1 MPTAHVN
8 GTDIFY
14 SLEGSQTRP
23 VVTLSH
29 SLMANH
35 RMWDAQMPALR
46 DYCVL
51 RYDTRGHGAS
61 AAPEGPYTLDML
73 ADDAIALLTELG
85 IEKTVFCGL
94 SMGGMTAQTFALKRP
109 DLLRGLILCD
119 TSSRYDAEAREQWQ
133 ERIAAAEA
141 NGIESLVEGTIDRWF
156 SPEFAADHGQE
167 VDAVRAMIRSTP
179 LAGYKGCAAAISQL
193 DLTDRLHEIHVATL
207 AIVGENDPGT
217 PVSAHEVIADRI
229 PSARPAGAAQGAPPL
244 EYRGLHRLQH
254 RATRLPDGALR
265 RPQQGGGDVRVLTPE
280 RGRTLA
286 ECGPNRFRPIRPQP
300 AAASAWSRSAR
311 MSSMCSRPMERRT

>member
-8 GTDIFY
+8 GTEIFY
-14 SLEGSQTRP
+14 SLEGPQTRP

-29 SLMANH
+29 SLMASH

-61 AAPEGPYTLDML
+61 AAPEGPYTLEML
-73 ADDAIALLTELG
+73 ADDAIALLEELG

-94 SMGGMTAQTFALKRP
+94 SMGGMTAQTLALKRP

-119 TSSRYDAEAREQWQ
+119 TSSRYDAEAREQWR
-133 ERIAAAEA
+133 ERIAAAEE
-141 NGIESLVEGTIDRWF
+141 NGMDSMVEATIDRWF
-156 SPEFAADHGQE
+156 SPEFCEHHGQE

-217 PVSAHEVIADRI
+217 PVSAHEVIAAKI
-229 PSARPAGAAQGAPPL
+229 PSADLLVLP
-244 EYRGLHRLQH
+244 
-254 RATRLPDGALR
+254 RARHLSNIEDSLGFNTALR
-265 RPQQGGGDVRVLTPE
+265 AFLMEHSG
-280 RGRTLA
+280 A
-286 ECGPNRFRPIRPQP
+286 
-300 AAASAWSRSAR
+300 RSKAGE
-311 MSSMCSRPMERRT
+311 MYGF